1 MIPPTEK
8 IILEL
13 EADVLQTFSKF
24 TDTVSQY
31 SDAFHLMQ
39 FDSDHIY
46 QVSHFFDGLESLKLS
61 LDALIEA
68 SRLLAGLKGI
78 QLSD

>member
-1 MIPPTEK
+1 MISPTEK
-8 IILEL
+8 TILEL

-46 QVSHFFDGLESLKLS
+46 QVTHFFGGLESLRQS

-68 SRLLAGLKGI
+68 SRILASLKGI
-78 QLSD
+78 KLPD